1 MHAFALRPVLGALF
15 FLLVSASVLAK
26 QQELPEITEDGLHRV
41 PDSRMAIVYAKPG
54 ANLSGYQSIQLLDAY
69 VAFRKNW

>member
-15 FLLVSASVLAK
+15 FLLVSAPALAK

-41 PDSRMAIVYAKPG
+41 PDSRMASACENP
-54 ANLSGYQSIQLLDAY
+54 ARNFCS
-69 VAFRKNW
+69 